1 MNSCPGPE
9 VKTYSYGTN
18 LHRLIKDLFSKG
30 YLDEDLDIQR
40 HLLSE
45 ETDEDKKRLLE
56 GTYNDIFMIFDL
68 DPQDSNV
75 DFEKIRKMLDFFDDS
90 ADDEKLYINYPM
102 LESYKHMK
110 SYDTKD
116 FENSTVKMSD
126 ISKYKKIGFY
136 NISCGIGQRSRLIID
151 HAHTHL
157 CAPKGAVRHLRRRA
171 KDAPR

>member
-1 MNSCPGPE
+1 MTRTVLFIVEGEKSEPQFLRKLWNTCPGPE

-18 LHRLIKDLFSKG
+18 LHRLIKDLFSEG

-90 ADDEKLYINYPM
+90 ADNGKLYINYPM
-102 LESYKHMK
+102 LESYKHIK
-110 SYDTKD
+110 S
-116 FENSTVKMSD
+116 
-126 ISKYKKIGFY
+126 
-136 NISCGIGQRSRLIID
+136 
-151 HAHTHL
+151 
-157 CAPKGAVRHLRRRA
+157 
-171 KDAPR
+171 